1 MHIKEYIKKIV
12 DDGKKENMECLSYML
27 DEAIHKVKEC
37 DYDWFCEKKMD
48 LYVMAYGK
56 VLNKE
61 MAEEI
66 IMDMQPYHM
75 RWTLEETEAVRKA
88 YDLGDVRDIDFWVV
102 MNAKYNDNKDT
113 VERFVPDD
121 NEKQLEMYVSL
132 AKDFIK
138 DKDAKDGKV
147 FTYFT
152 SIPK

>member
-1 MHIKEYIKKIV
+1 
-12 DDGKKENMECLSYML
+12 
-27 DEAIHKVKEC
+27 
-37 DYDWFCEKKMD
+37 
-48 LYVMAYGK
+48 
-56 VLNKE
+56 
-61 MAEEI
+61 
-66 IMDMQPYHM
+66 
-75 RWTLEETEAVRKA
+75 
-88 YDLGDVRDIDFWVV
+88 

>member
-12 DDGKKENMECLSYML
+12 DEGNKEDMECLSDML
-27 DEAIHKVKEC
+27 DESIYKVKEC
-37 DYDWFCEKKMD
+37 DYDWFYDKKMK

-56 VLNKE
+56 VLTKE

-66 IMDMQPYHM
+66 IMDMQPYRMH
-75 RWTLEETEAVRKA
+75 WSLEETEAVRKN
-88 YDLGDVRDIDFWVV
+88 YGLSDIRDIDFWIV
-102 MNAKYNDNKDT
+102 MNAKYNDSKDT
-113 VERFVPDD
+113 VEHFAPDD
-121 NEKQLEMYVSL
+121 AEKQLDMYVYL

-152 SIPK
+152 TIPK

>member
-12 DDGKKENMECLSYML
+12 DDGNKENMECLSDML
-27 DEAIHKVKEC
+27 DESIYKVKEC
-37 DYDWFCEKKMD
+37 DYDWFCKKKME

-56 VLNKE
+56 VLTKE

-66 IMDMQPYHM
+66 IVDMLPYHM
-75 RWTLEETEAVRKA
+75 RWSLEETEDVRKA
-88 YDLGDVRDIDFWVV
+88 YDLSDIRDIDFWIVL
-102 MNAKYNDNKDT
+102 NAEYNDNKET
-113 VERFVPDD
+113 VEYFIPDD
-121 NEKQLEMYVSL
+121 SEKQLDMYVRL

-138 DKDAKDGKV
+138 DKDAKEGKV